1 MTVKEMQNTRCTIKR
16 NTPRCFK
23 RMRASFCLRWLFLS
37 LITVVLITPGVRA
50 SEADPLIVSRIRI
63 EITGNTG
70 DLQQW
75 IRIADSLIL
84 LEEGRPFSADLF
96 TKSVSALEGCG
107 LFASIDIPD
116 PDWSLPELDIVFR
129 LTPLVRI
136 KDIRINGGFPL
147 LEKEIHNAMTIVT
160 GDAYN
165 PENFP
170 DQEKLIQSLFSAEG
184 YIDPKVMI
192 TAEKDPDDGHYIMDV
207 TIQKGAFYQVEAV
220 NIEGNRSFSDTR
232 IKLRMKTWQSSLY
245 YGELS
250 RFIPKEL
257 NQDIKTLRRF
267 YRERGYAD
275 AAIESNVEKDPQS
288 GNIRIQ
294 ITVSEGPRYEVDFE
308 GNEAFWGFSLKNDL
322 VFFTDGNKNGLG
334 IRKSIRNIEKR
345 YRKDGY
351 PDVRVTAKEPEPS
364 DNGSLADNGTLVR
377 LLTFIIEEGPRY
389 IVKNITINGN
399 RAFGDEKIQKQMITG
414 LPGWLNAG
422 QYVKEI
428 LDDDIR
434 AINALYLESG
444 YRNTGIDYTVDLQ
457 PSQQNPALIEV
468 SIVIAIEEGPR
479 TSVSSVSIKGT
490 VPLSADSVADNLIM
504 PPDSAFR
511 QYLVKSEWIDL
522 AARISEKGYPHVT
535 VTPEITF
542 GPDETLADITY
553 TVNPGPYV
561 EMGQPFLIGN
571 FKTRDSIFIREM
583 ELEAGD
589 PLSLSKL
596 LASQRN
602 IRNVNVVDAARFKT
616 FGLDENVERVDMLC
630 EIKERKPYFIEL
642 AAGYDTERLLYM
654 KTAAGNSNLMG
665 LNKELRVGLELSQIG
680 YRADVGLTEPRFFGT
695 RIVSATSLYT
705 EEIEELNKNFGT
717 RATGASQGFSR
728 PLTQYLTASLN
739 FQIENREQYPT
750 DGQPVPEDEADLY
763 DPRSILVTTP
773 GLVYNSTDSFVRPT
787 RGMRVSVS
795 VDASSGLKN
804 SLDNFFKYRLDTRY
818 YYSPVKRLILALHG
832 RFGYI
837 DPFDGKSLI
846 PDDQLFFLGGINDV
860 RGFSENRLRFDANND
875 PVGGRTSILGSA
887 EARIDVG
894 MNFEL
899 AAFYDTGAIRD
910 PLTGGGS
917 DDFRSSVGLALR
929 YITPIGPIGGMY
941 GWKLDRK
948 PGESPGAFHFAIG
961 YTF

>member
-1 MTVKEMQNTRCTIKR
+1 MVNNHCIININIRIF
-16 NTPRCFK
+16 CFSGN
-23 RMRASFCLRWLFLS
+23 RSNLFLRRIIAWVFTAI
-37 LITVVLITPGVRA
+37 LIAPGVCA

-63 EITGNTG
+63 EITGSTG
-70 DLQQW
+70 DYQQW
-75 IRIADSLIL
+75 IQIADSLIY
-84 LEEGRPFSADLF
+84 LEEGRPFRDDLF
-96 TKSVSALEGCG
+96 AKSVSALEACG
-107 LFASIDIPD
+107 LFVSIDIPD

-136 KDIRINGGFPL
+136 KDIRISGGFPL
-147 LEKEIHNAMTIVT
+147 LEKEIRNAMTIVT
-160 GDAYN
+160 GDAYI
-165 PENFP
+165 PENFLH
-170 DQEKLIQSLFSAEG
+170 QETLIQSLFSAEG
-184 YIDPKVMI
+184 YIDPKVII
-192 TAEKDPDDGHYIMDV
+192 TAGKDPDDGHYVMDV
-207 TIQKGAFYQVEAV
+207 AIQKGPFYHVEAV
-220 NIEGNRSFSDTR
+220 NIEGNGAFSDTR
-232 IKLRMKTWQSSLY
+232 IKMRMKTWQASLY
-245 YGELS
+245 YGGLS
-250 RFIPKEL
+250 RFIQKEL
-257 NQDIKTLRRF
+257 NQDIKTLRGF
-267 YRERGYAD
+267 YRARGYAD
-275 AAIESNVEKDPQS
+275 AAIDSNVEKDPQS
-288 GNIRIQ
+288 GNVRIQ
-294 ITVSEGPRYEVDFE
+294 IIVSEGPCYAVDFE
-308 GNEAFWGFSLKNDL
+308 GNEMFWGFSLKNDL
-322 VFFTDGNKNGLG
+322 VFFTEGNKNGLG

-351 PDVRVTAKEPEPS
+351 PEVRVTSKEAEPS
-364 DNGSLADNGTLVR
+364 DNGNLVR
-377 LLTFIIEEGPRY
+377 PLTFFIEEGPRY
-389 IVKNITINGN
+389 IVKNITIDGN
-399 RAFGDEKIQKQMITG
+399 RAFDDEKIMKQMITG
-414 LPGWLNAG
+414 LPGWLDAG

-444 YRNTGIDYTVDLQ
+444 YRNTGIDYRVDLQ
-457 PSQQNPALIEV
+457 PSQQKPEMIDVAVVV
-468 SIVIAIEEGPR
+468 SIEEGPK
-479 TSVSSVSIKGT
+479 TSVSSVSIKGAI
-490 VPLSADSVADNLIM
+490 PISADSVAENLIM

-511 QYLVKSEWIDL
+511 QYLVKSERIAL

-535 VTPEITF
+535 VDPEITF
-542 GPDETLADITY
+542 GPDETFADVTY
-553 TVNPGPYV
+553 IINPGPYV
-561 EMGQPFLIGN
+561 EMGQAFFIGN

-583 ELEAGD
+583 ELQAKE
-589 PLSLSKL
+589 PLSLAGL

-616 FGLDENVERVDMLC
+616 FGLDENGERVDMLC
-630 EIKERKPYFIEL
+630 EIKERKPYFVEL
-642 AAGYDTERLLYM
+642 ATGYDTQRLLYM

-665 LNKELRVGLELSQIG
+665 LNKELIVGLELSQIG
-680 YRADVGLTEPRFFGT
+680 YRADLELTEPRFLGT
-695 RIVSATSLYT
+695 RILSATSLYT
-705 EEIEELNKNFGT
+705 EEVEELNQNFGT

-728 PLTQYLTASLN
+728 PLTRYLTASLN
-739 FQIENREQYPT
+739 FQIENREQYRT
-750 DGQPVPEDEADLY
+750 DGQTIIEDEADLY

-773 GLVYNSTDSFVRPT
+773 SLVYNSTDSFVRPT
-787 RGMRVSVS
+787 SGMRVSVS
-795 VDASSGLKN
+795 VDASSGLQN

-837 DPFDGKSLI
+837 DPFGGKSLI

-860 RGFSENRLRFDANND
+860 RGFSENSLRFDANND

-910 PLTGGGS
+910 PLTDDGLN
-917 DDFRSSVGLALR
+917 DFRSSVGLALR